1 MSFILRRRALVKTI
15 FEHKA
20 LWVATVE
27 AGDKL
32 VVQCQEATALTVA
45 AYCQLG
51 WDFRVTKHAVLTY
64 SS

>member
-1 MSFILRRRALVKTI
+1 MSFILPSRALVKTI

-27 AGDKL
+27 DGDKL
-32 VVQCQEATALTVA
+32 AAQCQAATVLTVA

-51 WDFRVTKHAVLTY
+51 WDFRVTKCPEFSY

>member
-15 FEHKA
+15 LEHKA

-32 VVQCQEATALTVA
+32 VAQCQEATALTVN
-45 AYCQLG
+45 CQLG